1 MKSLYTSRQG
11 QFLAF
16 IHQYTTLHG
25 RAPAEA
31 EMEQFFHV
39 TAPSVHQMILTLERC
54 GLITRTPGVARS
66 IRLNLPP
73 EDLPP
78 LKKDSATATASL
90 APAHRANGQ
99 QSAAAEAALARLG
112 RIQIEDIFAYCH
124 QNPLDDSEFIPLLD
138 TLIESFSRAGLS
150 GMAVIELRGHA
161 CELYHRYC
169 QDAEPESTFEANM
182 EVMFT
187 YLLGQARTRWRL
199 RL

>member
-1 MKSLYTSRQG
+1 MKSPYTSRQG

-31 EMEQFFHV
+31 EMERFFHLR
-39 TAPSVHQMILTLERC
+39 APSVHQMILTLEQR
-54 GLITRTPGVARS
+54 GVITRTPGVARS

-78 LKKDSATATASL
+78 LKEDSATATTSL
-90 APAHRANGQ
+90 PPTYRANEQ
-99 QSAAAEAALARLG
+99 QSTDTEAALARLG

-124 QNPLDDSEFIPLLD
+124 QNPLDDSEFIPLLG
-138 TLIESFSRAGLS
+138 TLIESFARAGLS
-150 GMAVIELRGHA
+150 AMAVIELRGHA

-187 YLLGQARTRWRL
+187 YLPEPARTRWRL
-199 RL
+199 WL